1 MTNNTQSGNEHP
13 AKDDVKQQ
21 AGKLPTDKP
30 QADPAVKAPGKE
42 EHKPAEAGDKST
54 DGDRKSS

>member
-1 MTNNTQSGNEHP
+1 MSNNNQSGTEHP
-13 AKDDVKQQ
+13 AKDDVKHQ

-42 EHKPAEAGDKST
+42 EHKPAEASNKPVEGN
-54 DGDRKSS
+54 RKDS